1 LSGVDLSDAL
11 LFVEVGGWS
20 LAMVI
25 LDAMEKM
32 AGVRLIQAELNDQ
45 PGVCLKLTAP
55 LGDIEAARGAA
66 QQTARWLQTTIVTDI
81 IAGPSALSA
90 AAYEARPDF
99 NPLIEQ
105 STVHFSQTTM
115 NEQAS
120 FAVGLI
126 ETQGFTAVF
135 EAIDTALKTA
145 SVEVLA
151 REKLGGGYITVV
163 IKGDVAAVR
172 AAVEAGSAK
181 VNGLGRL
188 IAAHVI
194 PSPSQAVLSL
204 LPGR

>member
-1 LSGVDLSDAL
+1 
-11 LFVEVGGWS
+11 
-20 LAMVI
+20 
-25 LDAMEKM
+25 
-32 AGVRLIQAELNDQ
+32 
-45 PGVCLKLTAP
+45 
-55 LGDIEAARGAA
+55 
-66 QQTARWLQTTIVTDI
+66 
-81 IAGPSALSA
+81 
-90 AAYEARPDF
+90 
-99 NPLIEQ
+99 
-105 STVHFSQTTM
+105 M

-145 SVEVLA
+145 AVEVLA

-194 PSPSQAVLSL
+194 PSPSQGVLSL
-204 LPGR
+204 LPK

>member
-1 LSGVDLSDAL
+1 
-11 LFVEVGGWS
+11 
-20 LAMVI
+20 MII
-25 LDAMEKM
+25 LNAMEKT
-32 AGVRLIQAELNDQ
+32 AGVRVLQAELNDQ
-45 PGVCLKLTAP
+45 PGVCLKLAGP
-55 LGDIEAARGAA
+55 LADIEAAVQAA
-66 QQTARWLQTTIVTDI
+66 QRTAQAAHTEIVSDI
-81 IAGPSALSA
+81 IAAPATGSR
-90 AAYEARPDF
+90 AAYEAGPDF
-99 NPLIEQ
+99 NPILEQ
-105 STVHFSQTTM
+105 TTVHNPASSAGGKEGTM

-135 EAIDTALKTA
+135 EAIDTACKTA

-172 AAVEAGSAK
+172 AAVEAGSAR

-204 LPGR
+204 LPSK

>member
-1 LSGVDLSDAL
+1 MEL
-11 LFVEVGGWS
+11 GGWS
-20 LAMVI
+20 PAMVV
-25 LDAMEKM
+25 LDAMEKT
-32 AGVRLIQAELNDQ
+32 ARVRVLQAELNDQ
-45 PGVCLKLTAP
+45 PGVCLKLTGEVAD
-55 LGDIEAARGAA
+55 LEAAAQSAERVAKAMDVAAVISLIPGPADGA
-66 QQTARWLQTTIVTDI
+66 R
-81 IAGPSALSA
+81 
-90 AAYEARPDF
+90 AAYEAAADF

-105 STVHFSQTTM
+105 TSVQLPRRMERMREGTM

-135 EAIDTALKTA
+135 EAIDTAVKTA

-181 VNGLGRL
+181 VNSLGRL

-194 PSPSQAVLSL
+194 ASPSQAVLSL
-204 LPGR
+204 LPVK